1 MITKYNRPFMLR
13 MVRMLT
19 LFFIALSWAAS
30 AGAQDRGIV
39 EGGVVVRDAWARVP
53 EPSKMETALYMVIE
67 NHTAQKRSVV
77 SASSDA
83 AGKVEM
89 HQMRMDGRIMVM
101 LPVAEIAIPAR
112 GKASLSPNGLHMMM
126 YRLRTRPVAGDN
138 LNVVLKLDDGSSVP
152 VTAAVRK

>member
-1 MITKYNRPFMLR
+1 MTAKLILPFMAR
-13 MVRMLT
+13 TLT
-19 LFFIALSWAAS
+19 MFFIVLSWAVS
-30 AGAQDRGIV
+30 AGAQD
-39 EGGVVVRDAWARVP
+39 GVVVHDAWARVP

-126 YRLRTRPVAGDN
+126 YRLKTRPVAGDN

-152 VTAAVRK
+152 VTATVRK